1 MKTQLIALA
10 TAHNMVG
17 EEKKTALLRNLERDW
32 EEYVIAPYYDEEKGL
47 WYGSGQ
53 YLLKQGAR
61 DALTAYI
68 CYLDHDNF
76 AVDSWT
82 EKADNGRIVIHQAV
96 KFYNNL

>member
-10 TAHNMVG
+10 TAHNTAG
-17 EEKKTALLRNLERDW
+17 EEKKTALLRNLECDW
-32 EEYVIAPYYDEEKGL
+32 EEYIIAPFYDEDTKD
-47 WYGSGQ
+47 WSGSGQ
-53 YLLKQGAR
+53 YLIKKDAR
-61 DALTAYI
+61 DALTSYI

-82 EKADNGRIVIHQAV
+82 EKTDNGHTIIHQAV